1 MPSLQLLETGFPLLQ
16 VQLSCYGDAIGG
28 DLKALKS
35 FLDNKLSGKY
45 FKWFWHYN
53 FCKCIH
59 KQHLVLPVARMRN
72 RQSMLLEYLQLC
84 TIAMLEHLRF
94 HPAGAISGLHLLPI
108 YPSSGD
114 GGFAPLTYQ
123 DVDPKFGTWDDVK
136 KPWAQSMTCRWSAWS
151 ITFRLPP
158 RSSKTTWQRVISQSS
173 GTCSLIGTSSGEVG
187 FCLSPSA
194 SALLQLCQAFR
205 VF

>member
-1 MPSLQLLETGFPLLQ
+1 MPSLQLLDTGFPLLQ

-45 FKWFWHYN
+45 FKWFCHYN
-53 FCKCIH
+53 FCKCVY
-59 KQHLVLPVARMRN
+59 KQHLFLPVARMRN
-72 RQSMLLEYLQLC
+72 RQSTLLEYLQLC

-136 KPWAQSMTCRWSAWS
+136 ALGAEYDLQMECMVNHISPASKEFQDYLSKGDKSEFRDMFIDWNKFWGGGFLLVS
-151 ITFRLPP
+151 I
-158 RSSKTTWQRVISQSS
+158 
-173 GTCSLIGTSSGEVG
+173 C
-187 FCLSPSA
+187 
-194 SALLQLCQAFR
+194 
-205 VF
+205 